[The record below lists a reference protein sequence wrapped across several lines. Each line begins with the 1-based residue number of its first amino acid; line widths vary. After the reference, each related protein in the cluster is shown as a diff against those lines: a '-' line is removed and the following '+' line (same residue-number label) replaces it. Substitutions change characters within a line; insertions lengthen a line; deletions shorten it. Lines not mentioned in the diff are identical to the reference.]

1 MKESTGSVASI
12 YIVIFFIVIIFGFIA
27 SIINYYKAY
36 KINNAMTGAIEDY
49 GGFSRASKEEIEK
62 RLNTYGYKRLKNI
75 KCDDEGLVAIDN
87 SGDVTIRKNG
97 DGTDNRGYTGYCV
110 NIVSVKSENSPYE
123 YYYYKVKTALGID
136 FSFGAT
142 ISLSVST
149 KTATMYSC
157 FGINCQNEIE

>member
-27 SIINYYKAY
+27 SILNYYKTY
-36 KINNAMTGAIEDY
+36 KINNAITSAIEDY
-49 GGFSRASKEEIEK
+49 GGFSSVSKEEIEK

-87 SGDVTIRKNG
+87 NGNIIIRK
-97 DGTDNRGYTGYCV
+97 DGEGTLNRGYTGYCV
-110 NIVSVKSENSPYE
+110 NIVSVKKENNPYE
-123 YYYYKVKTALGID
+123 YYYYKVKTAFGID
-136 FSFGAT
+136 FSFGST
-142 ISLSVST
+142 ISLPVTT

-157 FGINCQNEIE
+157 FGFNCQNES